1 MEKDRLA
8 RAENRNGQV
17 EKELDEIKTDYRD
30 TQKIEQRLTK
40 ENTEMKDQ
48 LRIANENL
56 SKQLEVGTARDREN
70 AAINN
75 EVRTLREMLESFKVD
90 SKEQKESH
98 ASIAS
103 NLRLQL
109 DETRE
114 IVSRVK
120 ETKEREFRKLR
131 EKCDEEIRNETDKY

>member
-1 MEKDRLA
+1 
-8 RAENRNGQV
+8 
-17 EKELDEIKTDYRD
+17 
-30 TQKIEQRLTK
+30 
-40 ENTEMKDQ
+40 
-48 LRIANENL
+48 
-56 SKQLEVGTARDREN
+56 
-70 AAINN
+70 
-75 EVRTLREMLESFKVD
+75 MLESFKVD

-98 ASIAS
+98 ASIA
-103 NLRLQL
+103 NTLRLQL

>member
-8 RAENRNGQV
+8 RAETRNGQV

-90 SKEQKESH
+90 SKEQKQSH
-98 ASIAS
+98 ASIAN